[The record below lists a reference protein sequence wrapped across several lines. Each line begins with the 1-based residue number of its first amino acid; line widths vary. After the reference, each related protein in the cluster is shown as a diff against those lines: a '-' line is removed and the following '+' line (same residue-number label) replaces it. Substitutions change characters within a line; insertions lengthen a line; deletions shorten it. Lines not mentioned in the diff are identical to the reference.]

1 MFTGE
6 YRHSIDAKGRLIVP
20 VKLRES
26 LGDKFFIV
34 KGADKCLNLYTYEE
48 WEKFVAKLAKLP
60 EGNANARKLVRFYL
74 SSAFEV
80 EVDKQA
86 RILIPQL
93 HREYAKIDKDVVLSG
108 EGNKVGIWSV
118 ENWDEI
124 SIDNEEATEISNE
137 FADFLR

>member
-80 EVDKQA
+80 EVDK
-86 RILIPQL
+86 
-93 HREYAKIDKDVVLSG
+93 DVVLSG